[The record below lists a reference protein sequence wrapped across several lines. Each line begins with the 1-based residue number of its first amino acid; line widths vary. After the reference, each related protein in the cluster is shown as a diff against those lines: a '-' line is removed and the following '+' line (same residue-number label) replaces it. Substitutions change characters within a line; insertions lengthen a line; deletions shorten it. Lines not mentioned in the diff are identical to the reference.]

1 MADLPNQNSIVQYV
15 STAQIFDVEKLGKE
29 DLSNANL
36 KELLIRLYQSN
47 NNSAIVINAKTSGLY
62 QLTEFVNNDL
72 YFGTAGDLNL
82 GLPNSQRSVYR
93 IVIDFG
99 TLAPGAHSVAHGLT
113 IGTSWTFVKIYG
125 CASKTGAYY
134 PIPNQNI
141 NLNVDATNVNIN
153 NGTALTFTTC
163 TVVLEY
169 LKN

>member
-15 STAQIFDVEKLGKE
+15 STAQIFDVEKLQKQ
-29 DLSNANL
+29 DLSNDNL
-36 KELLIRLYQSN
+36 KELLIRLYQSA
-47 NNSAIVINAKTSGLY
+47 NSSALVINAKSSGLY
-62 QLTEFVNNDL
+62 QLSEFVNNDL
-72 YFGTAGDLNL
+72 YFGTSGNLNL

-93 IVIDFG
+93 LVVNFG
-99 TLAPGAHSVAHGLT
+99 ALAPGANSVAHGLT
-113 IGTSWTFVKIYG
+113 IGTAWTFVQIYG
-125 CASKTGAYY
+125 CASQTGHYY

-141 NLNVDATNVNIN
+141 LLNIDATNVNIN